1 LHGNGNIVLYGPG
14 KETRWETG
22 TAGHS
27 FWGISR
33 ATMRFDGNFVLYGP
47 SGECLW
53 ESGTSGHPGAILVIQ
68 NDGTAVIRDSAGDTV
83 WSTQPS

>member
-1 LHGNGNIVLYGPG
+1 
-14 KETRWETG
+14 
-22 TAGHS
+22 
-27 FWGISR
+27 
-33 ATMRFDGNFVLYGP
+33 MRFDGNFVLYGP

-68 NDGTAVIRDSAGDTV
+68 NDGTAVIRDPAGDTV